1 MYEIN
6 IAQFFWA
13 HKRTL
18 LRICIEGSII
28 LGSPSAVQESVIT
41 DLYQLENANSLE
53 LFQISL
59 NIYRIEFPTT
69 RDAYS
74 VSGAYKDWELVNKD
88 RHRTTIFPC
97 DDWKGRLK
105 ATAKDM
111 NGTNVPALPGAPD
124 SVYWI

>member
-1 MYEIN
+1 MYEIH

-18 LRICIEGSII
+18 LRFCIEGSIL
-28 LGSPSAVQESVIT
+28 LGTPSAVQESMFT

-53 LFQISL
+53 PFQISL
-59 NIYRIEFPTT
+59 NFYRIEFSTT
-69 RDAYS
+69 REAYS
-74 VSGAYKDWELVNKD
+74 VSRAYEDWELVNKA
-88 RHRTTIFPC
+88 TISPC

-111 NGTNVPALPGAPD
+111 NGTSVFALPGAPD
-124 SVYWI
+124 LVYWI